1 MTKEELFN
9 ELADLLDDEM
19 NTLSLILEEEE
30 DKMEKEQNPE
40 KAYKSGADDQC
51 PQGHKWVYVF
61 CVQTH
66 DFFGDLIVKTTK
78 KVFNKSA
85 AAGHV
90 SLSFDKSL
98 TRMFSFIVG
107 ANFRRENLKVTY
119 KPNATFSLYKIAV
132 PDQVFV
138 AMQDAVRNIDQLKG
152 TKGEYKYNLKSIFAF
167 FMGRKYQD
175 KFGSRQNTLFCSQF
189 VARMFA
195 TAGMPV
201 FSKPDYRVQPYE
213 FMKNKKFKFCY
224 RGSVKY
230 YDPSRVR

>member
-9 ELADLLDDEM
+9 ELGELLNDEL
-19 NTLSLILEEEE
+19 NELSVILEEEQQE
-30 DKMEKEQNPE
+30 PDPANPE
-40 KAYKSGADDQC
+40 TAYKSGANDQC
-51 PQGHKWVYVF
+51 PAGHKWVYVF

-66 DFFGDLIVKTTK
+66 DFLGNMIVKTTK
-78 KVFNKSA
+78 KVFNKQA

-98 TRMFSFIVG
+98 TKMYSFVAG
-107 ANFRRENLKVTY
+107 ENFRFENLKSTY
-119 KPNATFSLYKIAV
+119 KPHATFSLYKIAV
-132 PDQVFV
+132 PDAVFV
-138 AMQDAVRNIDQLKG
+138 AMQDAVKNIAQLKG
-152 TKGEYKYNLKSIFAF
+152 TKNEYKYNLPGIAAF
-167 FMGRKYQD
+167 FMKPKYQD
-175 KFGSRQNTLFCSQF
+175 KLGSRQNTLFCSQF

-201 FSKPDYRVQPYE
+201 FSKPDYKVQPYE

>member
-1 MTKEELFN
+1 MTTEELFN
-9 ELADLLDDEM
+9 ELSDLLNDEV
-19 NTLSLILEEEE
+19 NTLSIILEEEE
-30 DKMEKEQNPE
+30 QAVDPANPE
-40 KAYKSGADDQC
+40 KAYKSGANDTC
-51 PQGHKWVYVF
+51 PAGHKWVYVF
-61 CVQTH
+61 CVNSH
-66 DFFGDLIVKTTK
+66 DFFGKLIVKTTR

-90 SLSFDKSL
+90 ALSFDKSL
-98 TRMFSFIVG
+98 TRMYSFVIG
-107 ANFRRENLKVTY
+107 SNFRNENLKSTY
-119 KPNATFSLYKIAV
+119 KPDATFSLYKIAV
-132 PDQVFV
+132 PDAVFL
-138 AMQDAVRNIDQLKG
+138 AMQDAVKNIAQLKG
-152 TKGEYKYNLKSIFAF
+152 TKQEYKYNLKSIFAF

-224 RGSVKY
+224 KGSVKY